1 MGHQVQASKHDH
13 ELLREQYDEEVEAKN
28 ELMRQLSKSNGEVG
42 QWKTKYE
49 TDAIQRTEEL
59 EEAKKKLSGRLSEAE
74 ESVEAALAKCSSLEK
89 SKGRLQGEIEDLT
102 VELERANAAAANLEK
117 KQKS

>member
-1 MGHQVQASKHDH
+1 MGAKHDY
-13 ELLREQYDEEVEAKN
+13 ELLREQHGEEVEAKN
-28 ELMRQLSKSNGEVG
+28 ELQRQLSKSHGEAA
-42 QWKTKYE
+42 QWRTKYE

-59 EEAKKKLSGRLSEAE
+59 EDAKKKLASRLSETE

-117 KQKS
+117 KQKSFD

>member
-1 MGHQVQASKHDH
+1 MG
-13 ELLREQYDEEVEAKN
+13 
-28 ELMRQLSKSNGEVG
+28 
-42 QWKTKYE
+42 
-49 TDAIQRTEEL
+49 IQRTEEL

-117 KQKS
+117 KQRSFDKVLEENKDKISDIMGELEKSQKDARD